1 MHTPSSQFRD
11 RTDAVRE
18 RQRLRR
24 MAARRY
30 TRRLV
35 AISRPRCVI
44 LHGSVAR
51 DQDTFNSD
59 VDLIVVSEALPNDF
73 PSRLDVL
80 SAFNHSHVPIES
92 LGYTPRE
99 FEQML
104 TQRHVTAL
112 DAMEFGVPLYGKRY
126 FNRLRKEFETMKAH
140 GLRRTDCT
148 WTLRGTP

>member
-1 MHTPSSQFRD
+1 M
-11 RTDAVRE
+11 DATARE

-30 TRRLV
+30 TKHLV
-35 AISRPRCVI
+35 ATSRPRCVI

-73 PSRLDVL
+73 LSRLDVL
-80 SAFNHSHVPIES
+80 SAFNHSRVPIES

-104 TQRHVTAL
+104 TQRHVTAP
-112 DAMEFGVPLYGKRY
+112 DAMEFGVPLYGRRY
-126 FNRLRKEFETMKAH
+126 FNRLRKEFETMKTQ
-140 GLRRTDCT
+140 GLHRTHCT
-148 WTLRGTP
+148 WTMRSAP